1 MNRRPLVVVAA
12 IAALALSAGCPP
24 RPGGTGGGGDDDG
37 GPGGGNSVAT
47 CDVGGVDVRTPTK
60 AAERQDGEPLDV
72 SCIGAPVQLGAGS
85 TATLEGCIEIFGL
98 GGKAKQGLKLALFT
112 RDQDPSTDDP
122 SVGEVDIATKTESG
136 ALDCVATPDAPA
148 CRAVDCPKEGFYR
161 IANVPTHEPLIMK
174 VYDSDEGTP
183 AQTAIATYT
192 YDLVFLEADKVD
204 GVIDYEANLIYRT
217 TYDSIPTLAGKIV
230 EGQQDITDGQG
241 RGVIAGEVH
250 DCADVIVGN
259 ATIATSNSDAQT
271 KVTYFNGDEED
282 PTPDLTLNATNT
294 DGLYVILN
302 AKTADGDNEH
312 TIAAGYVDQ
321 DCEPAECQCKSL
333 SARDVRVFP
342 DSVTI
347 VTLRGDV
354 PEG

>member
-1 MNRRPLVVVAA
+1 L
-12 IAALALSAGCPP
+12 
-24 RPGGTGGGGDDDG
+24 
-37 GPGGGNSVAT
+37 
-47 CDVGGVDVRTPTK
+47 RTPTK
-60 AAERQDGEPLDV
+60 AAVRKDGEPLDV
-72 SCIGAPVQLGAGS
+72 ACIGAPEQLGAGG
-85 TATLEGCIEIFGL
+85 TATLEGCVEIFGL
-98 GGKAKQGLKLALFT
+98 GGKAKQGLILALFT
-112 RDQDPSTDDP
+112 RDQDPSSDTP
-122 SVGEVDIATKTESG
+122 AVGDVQIATKTESG

-161 IANVPTHEPLIMK
+161 IEGVPTHEPLIMK

-192 YDLVFLEADKVD
+192 YDLVFLESQKDEA
-204 GVIDYEANLIYRT
+204 GVIAYEANLIYRT

-241 RGVIAGEVH
+241 RGVIAGEIH
-250 DCADVIVGN
+250 DCDDVIVEN
-259 ATIATSNSDAQT
+259 ATVASSNADAQT
-271 KVTYFNGDEED
+271 KVTYFNGDEDD
-282 PTPDLTLNATNT
+282 PTPDLTLNATNS

-302 AKTADGDNEH
+302 AETDDGDNEH
-312 TIAAGYVDQ
+312 VIAAGYVDA
-321 DCEPAECQCKSL
+321 DCDGDDCQCKSL
-333 SARDVRVFP
+333 SSRTIRVFP